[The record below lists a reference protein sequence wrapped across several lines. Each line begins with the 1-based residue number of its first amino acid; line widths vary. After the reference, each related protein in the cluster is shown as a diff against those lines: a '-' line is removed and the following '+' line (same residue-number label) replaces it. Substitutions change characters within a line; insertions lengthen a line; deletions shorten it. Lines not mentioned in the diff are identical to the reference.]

1 MLCRISS
8 ASSVA
13 TLRAE
18 TLVGRNFGVLAFFG
32 HFCQSL
38 CLWKYLIIET
48 PKFFIENHKY
58 FSKSAISY
66 FFLGIFR
73 PFYAKINLFL

>member
-1 MLCRISS
+1 MYLMLCRISS

-32 HFCQSL
+32 HFFQSS
-38 CLWKYLIIET
+38 CLWKYLIIEK
-48 PKFFIENHKY
+48 PKFFIENHIYLKN
-58 FSKSAISY
+58 AT
-66 FFLGIFR
+66 FLHF
-73 PFYAKINLFL
+73 